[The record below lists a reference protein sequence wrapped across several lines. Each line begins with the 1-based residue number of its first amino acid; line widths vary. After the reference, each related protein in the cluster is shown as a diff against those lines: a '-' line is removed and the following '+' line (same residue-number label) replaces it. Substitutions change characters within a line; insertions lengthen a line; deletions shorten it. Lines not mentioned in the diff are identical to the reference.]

1 MSKSLYQT
9 LNVSENAN
17 QDEIKKSYRRLA
29 RQYHPDLN
37 KTKEAEEKFKEINAA
52 YEILSDE
59 EKRRQYDQFGD
70 NMFGG
75 QNFSDFARSRSASED
90 LDDILSSIF
99 GRGGFSQRFSQNSQG
114 FSGFN
119 FSNFAHDFA
128 HEDLDMTTTLNVSVL
143 DTLLGNKK
151 QVSINNETFSLKIP
165 IGVEEGEK
173 IRVRNKG
180 KMGRTGRGDLLLQI
194 HIEEDEIYKREKDDI
209 IQIFDLPLKTALFGG
224 KIEIATWHKT
234 LTLTIPPNTKAMQK
248 FRIKDKGIKNRKT
261 SHVGDLYLQARLILP
276 KTETLSNE
284 LKALLEKEL

>member
-9 LNVSENAN
+9 LDVSENAN
-17 QDEIKKSYRRLA
+17 QDEIKKSYRHLA
-29 RQYHPDLN
+29 RKYHPDLN

-119 FSNFAHDFA
+119 FSNFAH
-128 HEDLDMTTTLNVSVL
+128 EDLDMTTTLNVSVL

-194 HIEEDEIYKREKDDI
+194 HIEEDEIYRREKDDI

>member
-9 LNVSENAN
+9 LNVSENAS

-75 QNFSDFARSRSASED
+75 QNFSDFAKSRSTSED

-99 GRGGFSQRFSQNSQG
+99 GKGGFSQRFSQNSQG

-119 FSNFAHDFA
+119 FSNFSNFA
-128 HEDLDMTTTLNVSVL
+128 PENLDMTVTLNVSVL

-151 QVSINNETFSLKIP
+151 QVSVNNETFSLKIP

-180 KMGRTGRGDLLLQI
+180 KMGQTGRGDLLLQI
-194 HIEEDEIYKREKDDI
+194 HIEEDEIYRREKDDI
-209 IQIFDLPLKTALFGG
+209 IQTFDLPLKTALFGG

>member
-9 LNVSENAN
+9 LNVSENAS

-52 YEILSDE
+52 YEILSDK

-75 QNFSDFARSRSASED
+75 QNFSDFAKSRSTSED

-99 GRGGFSQRFSQNSQG
+99 GKGGFSQRFSQNSQG

-119 FSNFAHDFA
+119 FSNFAP
-128 HEDLDMTTTLNVSVL
+128 EDLDMTATLNVSVL

-180 KMGRTGRGDLLLQI
+180 KTGQMGRGDLLLQI

-209 IQIFDLPLKTALFGG
+209 TQIFDLPLKTALFGG

-248 FRIKDKGIKNRKT
+248 FRIKEKGIKNRKT

-276 KTETLSNE
+276 KTETLSSE

>member
-9 LNVSENAN
+9 LDVSENAN

-29 RQYHPDLN
+29 RKYHPDLN

-75 QNFSDFARSRSASED
+75 QNFSDFARSRSTSED

-119 FSNFAHDFA
+119 FSNFA

-276 KTETLSNE
+276 KIETLSNE

>member
-9 LNVSENAN
+9 LNVGENAS

-99 GRGGFSQRFSQNSQG
+99 GKGGFSQRFSQNSQG

-119 FSNFAHDFA
+119 FSNFAP
-128 HEDLDMTTTLNVSVL
+128 EDLDMTATLNVSVL

-151 QVSINNETFSLKIP
+151 QVSVNNETFSLKIP

-180 KMGRTGRGDLLLQI
+180 KIGRTGRGDLLLQI
-194 HIEEDEIYKREKDDI
+194 HIEEDEIYRREKDDI
-209 IQIFDLPLKTALFGG
+209 TQIFDLPLKTALFGG
-224 KIEIATWHKT
+224 KIEIATWHKN

>member
-9 LNVSENAN
+9 LDVSENAN

-29 RQYHPDLN
+29 RKYHPDLN

-59 EKRRQYDQFGD
+59 DKRRQYDQFGD

-119 FSNFAHDFA
+119 FSNFAH
-128 HEDLDMTTTLNVSVL
+128 EDLDITATLNVSVL

-194 HIEEDEIYKREKDDI
+194 HIEEDEIYRREKDDI

>member
-9 LNVSENAN
+9 LNVSENAS

-75 QNFSDFARSRSASED
+75 QNFSDFARSRRTSED

-119 FSNFAHDFA
+119 FSNFSNFA
-128 HEDLDMTTTLNVSVL
+128 PENLDMTVALNVSVL

-151 QVSINNETFSLKIP
+151 QVSVNNETFSLKIP

-180 KMGRTGRGDLLLQI
+180 KTGQMGRGDLLLEI
-194 HIEEDEIYKREKDDI
+194 HIEEDEMYRREKDDI
-209 IQIFDLPLKTALFGG
+209 IQTFDLPLKTALFGG

-248 FRIKDKGIKNRKT
+248 FRIKEKGIKNRKT

>member
-9 LNVSENAN
+9 LNVSENAS

-99 GRGGFSQRFSQNSQG
+99 GKGGFSQRFSQNAQG

-119 FSNFAHDFA
+119 FSNFAP
-128 HEDLDMTTTLNVSVL
+128 EDLDMNATLNVSVL

-165 IGVEEGEK
+165 IGVGEGEK
-173 IRVRNKG
+173 IRVRNRG

-194 HIEEDEIYKREKDDI
+194 HIEEDEIYRREKDDI
-209 IQIFDLPLKTALFGG
+209 TQIFDLPLKTALFGG
-224 KIEIATWHKT
+224 KVEIATWHKN

-248 FRIKDKGIKNRKT
+248 FRIKEKGIKNRKT

>member
-9 LNVSENAN
+9 LNVSENAS

-75 QNFSDFARSRSASED
+75 QNFSDFARSRGSSED

-99 GRGGFSQRFSQNSQG
+99 GKGGFSQRFSQNSQG

-119 FSNFAHDFA
+119 FSNFAP
-128 HEDLDMTTTLNVSVL
+128 ENLDMTATLNVSVL

-180 KMGRTGRGDLLLQI
+180 KMGQMGRGDLLLQI

>member
-9 LNVSENAN
+9 LNVSENAS

-99 GRGGFSQRFSQNSQG
+99 GKGGFSQRFSQNSQG

-119 FSNFAHDFA
+119 FSNFSNFA
-128 HEDLDMTTTLNVSVL
+128 PENLDITATLNVSVL

-151 QVSINNETFSLKIP
+151 QVSVNNETFSLKIP

-180 KMGRTGRGDLLLQI
+180 KTGRTGKGDLLLQI
-194 HIEEDEIYKREKDDI
+194 HIEEDEMYRREKDDI

>member
-9 LNVSENAN
+9 LNVSENAS

-99 GRGGFSQRFSQNSQG
+99 GKGGFSQRFSQNSQG

-119 FSNFAHDFA
+119 FSNFAP
-128 HEDLDMTTTLNVSVL
+128 ENLDMTVTLNVSVL

-151 QVSINNETFSLKIP
+151 QVSVNNETFSLKIP

-180 KMGRTGRGDLLLQI
+180 KMGQMGRGDLLLQI
-194 HIEEDEIYKREKDDI
+194 HIEEDEMYRREKDDI
-209 IQIFDLPLKTALFGG
+209 IQTFDLPLKTALFGG

>member
-9 LNVSENAN
+9 LNVSENAS

-75 QNFSDFARSRSASED
+75 QNFSDFARSRRTSED

-119 FSNFAHDFA
+119 FSNFSNFA
-128 HEDLDMTTTLNVSVL
+128 PENLDITITLNISVL

-151 QVSINNETFSLKIP
+151 QVSVNNETFSLKIP

-180 KMGRTGRGDLLLQI
+180 KTGQMGRGDLLLQI
-194 HIEEDEIYKREKDDI
+194 HIEEDEMYRREKDDI

-276 KTETLSNE
+276 KVETLSNE

>member
-9 LNVSENAN
+9 LNVSENAS

-75 QNFSDFARSRSASED
+75 QNFSDFARSRRTSED

-119 FSNFAHDFA
+119 FSNFSNFA
-128 HEDLDMTTTLNVSVL
+128 PENLDITITLNVSVL

-151 QVSINNETFSLKIP
+151 QVSVNNETFSLKIP

-180 KMGRTGRGDLLLQI
+180 KMGQMGRGDLLLQI
-194 HIEEDEIYKREKDDI
+194 HIEEDEIYRREKDDI

-248 FRIKDKGIKNRKT
+248 FRIKEKGIKNRKT

-276 KTETLSNE
+276 KVETLSNE

>member
-9 LNVSENAN
+9 LNVSENAS

-75 QNFSDFARSRSASED
+75 QNFSDFARSRRTSED

-99 GRGGFSQRFSQNSQG
+99 GRGGFSQRFSQDSQG

-119 FSNFAHDFA
+119 FSNFAP
-128 HEDLDMTTTLNVSVL
+128 ENLDMTATLNVSVL

-151 QVSINNETFSLKIP
+151 QVSVNNETFSLKIP

-180 KMGRTGRGDLLLQI
+180 KTGRTGRGDLLLQI
-194 HIEEDEIYKREKDDI
+194 HIEEDEMYRREKDDI

-284 LKALLEKEL
+284 LKVLLEKEL

>member
-9 LNVSENAN
+9 LDVSENAN

-29 RQYHPDLN
+29 RKYHPDLN

-75 QNFSDFARSRSASED
+75 QNFSDFARSRNASED

-119 FSNFAHDFA
+119 FSNFA

-194 HIEEDEIYKREKDDI
+194 HIEEDEIYRREKDDI

-276 KTETLSNE
+276 KTETLSSE

>member
-9 LNVSENAN
+9 LDVSENAN

-29 RQYHPDLN
+29 RKYHPDLN

-119 FSNFAHDFA
+119 FSNFAH
-128 HEDLDMTTTLNVSVL
+128 EDLDMTTTLNVSVL

-151 QVSINNETFSLKIP
+151 QVSTNNETFSLKIP

>member
-9 LNVSENAN
+9 LNVSENAS

-75 QNFSDFARSRSASED
+75 QNFSDFARSRRTSED

-119 FSNFAHDFA
+119 FSNFSNFA
-128 HEDLDMTTTLNVSVL
+128 PENLDMTVTLNVSVL

-151 QVSINNETFSLKIP
+151 QVSVNNETFSLKIP

-180 KMGRTGRGDLLLQI
+180 KMGQMGRGDLLLQI
-194 HIEEDEIYKREKDDI
+194 HIEEDEMYRREKDDI
-209 IQIFDLPLKTALFGG
+209 IQTFDLPLKTALFGG

>member
-9 LNVSENAN
+9 LNVSENAS

-75 QNFSDFARSRSASED
+75 QNFSDFARSRSANED

-119 FSNFAHDFA
+119 FSNFAH
-128 HEDLDMTTTLNVSVL
+128 EDLDMTATLNVSVL

>member
-9 LNVSENAN
+9 LNVSENAS

-75 QNFSDFARSRSASED
+75 QNFSDFARSRGPSED

-99 GRGGFSQRFSQNSQG
+99 GRGGFSQRFSQNPQG

-119 FSNFAHDFA
+119 FSNFAP
-128 HEDLDMTTTLNVSVL
+128 ENLDLSATLNVSVL

-151 QVSINNETFSLKIP
+151 QVNINNESFSLKIP

-180 KMGRTGRGDLLLQI
+180 KMGRTGKGDLLLQI

-276 KTETLSNE
+276 KVETLSDE

>member
-9 LNVSENAN
+9 LDVSENAS

-29 RQYHPDLN
+29 RKYHPDLN

-119 FSNFAHDFA
+119 FSNFAP
-128 HEDLDMTTTLNVSVL
+128 EDLDMTTTLNVSVL

-151 QVSINNETFSLKIP
+151 QVSVNNETFSLKIP

-194 HIEEDEIYKREKDDI
+194 HIEEDEIYRREKDDI

>member
-9 LNVSENAN
+9 LDVSENAN

-29 RQYHPDLN
+29 RKYHPDLN

-119 FSNFAHDFA
+119 FSNFAH
-128 HEDLDMTTTLNVSVL
+128 EDLDMITTLNVSVL

-194 HIEEDEIYKREKDDI
+194 HIEEDEIYRREKDDI

>member
-9 LNVSENAN
+9 LDVSENAN

-29 RQYHPDLN
+29 RKYHPDLN

-119 FSNFAHDFA
+119 FSNFAH
-128 HEDLDMTTTLNVSVL
+128 EDLDMTTTLNVSVL

-194 HIEEDEIYKREKDDI
+194 HIEEDEIYRREKDDI

-276 KTETLSNE
+276 KTETLSDE

>member
-9 LNVSENAN
+9 LNVSENAS

-75 QNFSDFARSRSASED
+75 QNFSDFARSRRTSED

-119 FSNFAHDFA
+119 FSNFSNFA
-128 HEDLDMTTTLNVSVL
+128 PENLDMTATLSVSVL

-180 KMGRTGRGDLLLQI
+180 KTGQMGRGDLLLQI
-194 HIEEDEIYKREKDDI
+194 HIEEDEMYRREKDDI

>member
-9 LNVSENAN
+9 LNVSENAS

-75 QNFSDFARSRSASED
+75 QNFSDFARSRRTSED

-119 FSNFAHDFA
+119 FSNFSNFA
-128 HEDLDMTTTLNVSVL
+128 PENLDITITLNVSVL

-151 QVSINNETFSLKIP
+151 QVSVNNETFSLKIP

-180 KMGRTGRGDLLLQI
+180 KTGQMGRGDLLLQI
-194 HIEEDEIYKREKDDI
+194 HIEEDEMYRREKDDI

-276 KTETLSNE
+276 KVETLSNE

>member
-9 LNVSENAN
+9 LNVSENAS
-17 QDEIKKSYRRLA
+17 QDKIKKSYRRLA

-99 GRGGFSQRFSQNSQG
+99 GKGGFSQRFSQNSQG

-119 FSNFAHDFA
+119 FSNFAP
-128 HEDLDMTTTLNVSVL
+128 ENLDMTATLNVSVL

-151 QVSINNETFSLKIP
+151 QVSINNETFNLKIP

-173 IRVRNKG
+173 MRVRNKG
-180 KMGRTGRGDLLLQI
+180 KTGRMGRGDLLLQI
-194 HIEEDEIYKREKDDI
+194 HIEEDEIYRREKDDI
-209 IQIFDLPLKTALFGG
+209 TQIFDLPLKTALFGG

-248 FRIKDKGIKNRKT
+248 FRIKEKGIKNRKT

>member
-9 LNVSENAN
+9 LNVSENAS

-75 QNFSDFARSRSASED
+75 QNFSDFARSRRTSED

-119 FSNFAHDFA
+119 FSNFSNFA
-128 HEDLDMTTTLNVSVL
+128 PENLDMTVTLNVSVL

-151 QVSINNETFSLKIP
+151 QVSVNNETFSLKIP

-180 KMGRTGRGDLLLQI
+180 KMGRTGRGDLLLEI
-194 HIEEDEIYKREKDDI
+194 HIEEDEMYRREKDDI

-248 FRIKDKGIKNRKT
+248 FRIKEKGIKNRKT

>member
-9 LNVSENAN
+9 LNVSENAS

-75 QNFSDFARSRSASED
+75 QNFSDFARSRGTSED

-99 GRGGFSQRFSQNSQG
+99 ERGGFSRFSQHSQG

-119 FSNFAHDFA
+119 FSNFSP
-128 HEDLDMTTTLNVSVL
+128 ENLDITTTLNVSVL

-151 QVSINNETFSLKIP
+151 QVSMNNESFSLKIP

-180 KMGRTGRGDLLLQI
+180 KMGRMGRGDLLLQI

-276 KTETLSNE
+276 KVEALSNE

>member
-99 GRGGFSQRFSQNSQG
+99 GRGGFSQRFSQNSQS

-119 FSNFAHDFA
+119 FSNFAH
-128 HEDLDMTTTLNVSVL
+128 EDLDITTTLNVSVL

-165 IGVEEGEK
+165 IGVGEGEK

-224 KIEIATWHKT
+224 KIEIAAWHKT

>member
-9 LNVSENAN
+9 LNVSENAS

-75 QNFSDFARSRSASED
+75 QNFSDFARSRRTSED

-119 FSNFAHDFA
+119 FSNFAP
-128 HEDLDMTTTLNVSVL
+128 ENLDLTATLNISVL

-151 QVSINNETFSLKIP
+151 QVSVNNETFSLKIP

-180 KMGRTGRGDLLLQI
+180 KTGRTGRGDLLLEI
-194 HIEEDEIYKREKDDI
+194 HIEEDEIYRREKDDI

>member
-9 LNVSENAN
+9 LNVSENAS

-119 FSNFAHDFA
+119 FSNFAP
-128 HEDLDMTTTLNVSVL
+128 ENLDMTATLNVSVL

-180 KMGRTGRGDLLLQI
+180 KTGRTGRGDLLLEI
-194 HIEEDEIYKREKDDI
+194 HIEEDEMYRREKDDI
-209 IQIFDLPLKTALFGG
+209 IQNFDLPLKTALFGG

-248 FRIKDKGIKNRKT
+248 FRIKEKGIKNRKT

>member
-9 LNVSENAN
+9 LNVSENAS

-75 QNFSDFARSRSASED
+75 QNFSDFAKSRSASED

-99 GRGGFSQRFSQNSQG
+99 GKGGFSQRFSQNSQG

-119 FSNFAHDFA
+119 FSNFAP
-128 HEDLDMTTTLNVSVL
+128 EDLDMTATLNVSVL

-151 QVSINNETFSLKIP
+151 QVSVNNETFSLKIP
-165 IGVEEGEK
+165 IGVEESEK

-180 KMGRTGRGDLLLQI
+180 KTGRTGRGDLLLQI

-248 FRIKDKGIKNRKT
+248 FRIKEKGIKNRKT

-284 LKALLEKEL
+284 LKELLEKEL

>member
-9 LNVSENAN
+9 LDVSENAS

-29 RQYHPDLN
+29 RKYHPDLN

-75 QNFSDFARSRSASED
+75 QNFSDFARSRSTSED

-119 FSNFAHDFA
+119 FSNFAS
-128 HEDLDMTTTLNVSVL
+128 EDLDMTTTLNVSVL

-151 QVSINNETFSLKIP
+151 QVSINNEIFSLKIP

-194 HIEEDEIYKREKDDI
+194 HIEEDEIYRREKDDI

-276 KTETLSNE
+276 KIETLSNE

>member
-1 MSKSLYQT
+1 MNKSLYQT
-9 LNVSENAN
+9 LNVSENAS

-75 QNFSDFARSRSASED
+75 QNFSDFARSRRTSED
-90 LDDILSSIF
+90 LDDILNSIF
-99 GRGGFSQRFSQNSQG
+99 GRGGFSQRFSQDSQG

-119 FSNFAHDFA
+119 FSNFSNFA
-128 HEDLDMTTTLNVSVL
+128 PENLDMTATLNVSVL

-151 QVSINNETFSLKIP
+151 QVSVNNETFSLKIP

-180 KMGRTGRGDLLLQI
+180 KTGRTGKGDLLLQI
-194 HIEEDEIYKREKDDI
+194 HIEEDEIYRREKDDI

>member
-9 LNVSENAN
+9 LNVGENAS

-75 QNFSDFARSRSASED
+75 QNFSDFARSRSTSED

-119 FSNFAHDFA
+119 FSNFAP
-128 HEDLDMTTTLNVSVL
+128 EDLDMTAALNVSVL

-151 QVSINNETFSLKIP
+151 QVSVNNETFSLKIP

-180 KMGRTGRGDLLLQI
+180 KTGRTGRGDLLLQI
-194 HIEEDEIYKREKDDI
+194 HIEEDEIYRREKDDI
-209 IQIFDLPLKTALFGG
+209 TQIFDLPLKTALFGG
-224 KIEIATWHKT
+224 KIEIATWHKN

-248 FRIKDKGIKNRKT
+248 FRIKEKGIKNRKT

>member
-9 LNVSENAN
+9 LNVSENAS

-99 GRGGFSQRFSQNSQG
+99 GKGGFSQRFSQNSQG

-119 FSNFAHDFA
+119 FSNFTS
-128 HEDLDMTTTLNVSVL
+128 EDLDMTATLNVSVL

-180 KMGRTGRGDLLLQI
+180 KIGRTGRGDLLLQI
-194 HIEEDEIYKREKDDI
+194 HIEEDEIYRREKDDI

>member
-9 LNVSENAN
+9 LDVSENAN

-29 RQYHPDLN
+29 RKYHPDLN

-90 LDDILSSIF
+90 LDGILSSIF

-119 FSNFAHDFA
+119 FSNFA

-180 KMGRTGRGDLLLQI
+180 KMGRMGRGDLLLQI
-194 HIEEDEIYKREKDDI
+194 HIEEDEIYRREKDDI

>member
-9 LNVSENAN
+9 LDVSENAS

-29 RQYHPDLN
+29 RKYHPDLN

-75 QNFSDFARSRSASED
+75 QNFSDFARSRSTSED

-119 FSNFAHDFA
+119 FSNFAH
-128 HEDLDMTTTLNVSVL
+128 EDLDMTATLNVSVL

>member
-9 LNVSENAN
+9 LNVSENAS

-59 EKRRQYDQFGD
+59 KKRRQYDQFGD

-75 QNFSDFARSRSASED
+75 QNFSDFARSRGASED

-99 GRGGFSQRFSQNSQG
+99 GRGGFSQRSSQNSQD
-114 FSGFN
+114 FFGFN
-119 FSNFAHDFA
+119 FSNFAP
-128 HEDLDMTTTLNVSVL
+128 ENLDMTATLNVSVL

-173 IRVRNKG
+173 IKVRNKG
-180 KMGRTGRGDLLLQI
+180 KTSQMGRGDRGDLFLQI
-194 HIEEDEIYKREKDDI
+194 HIEEDEIYRREKDDI

-224 KIEIATWHKT
+224 KIEIAAWHKT

-276 KTETLSNE
+276 KTETLSDE

>member
-9 LNVSENAN
+9 LDVSENAN

-29 RQYHPDLN
+29 RKYHPDLN

-119 FSNFAHDFA
+119 FSNFAH
-128 HEDLDMTTTLNVSVL
+128 EDLDMTTTLNVSVL

-151 QVSINNETFSLKIP
+151 QVNINNETFSLKIP

-194 HIEEDEIYKREKDDI
+194 HIEEDEIYRREKDDI

>member
-9 LNVSENAN
+9 LDVSESAN

-29 RQYHPDLN
+29 RKYHPDLN

-75 QNFSDFARSRSASED
+75 QNFSDFAKSRSASED

-99 GRGGFSQRFSQNSQG
+99 GKGGFSQRFSQNSQG

-119 FSNFAHDFA
+119 FSNFAP
-128 HEDLDMTTTLNVSVL
+128 EDLDMTATLNVSVL

-151 QVSINNETFSLKIP
+151 QVSVNNETFSLKIP

-180 KMGRTGRGDLLLQI
+180 KTGRTTRGDLLLQI

-209 IQIFDLPLKTALFGG
+209 TQIFDLPLKTALFGG
-224 KIEIATWHKT
+224 KIEIATWHKN

-248 FRIKDKGIKNRKT
+248 FRIKEKGIKNRKT